1 MPDATLAL
9 IDDPYRF
16 ISKRCRKFGSDLF
29 ETRLMLQRA
38 TCMTGP
44 EAARLFYDESRFI
57 RRGAMV
63 GRIQKTLL
71 GKGGVQGLDDE
82 AHRHRKQMFM
92 SLMSP
97 ERIASLIARTA
108 EEWDACART
117 WSLKGEVVLYDELHV
132 LLTRAAC
139 AWAGVPLAEPE
150 VEQRTREITALF
162 DYAGT
167 VGPKHWWAR
176 LARKRS
182 NRWIES
188 IIGDIRDARIHPP
201 EQSAAHVIA
210 WHRDLE
216 GELLTPHVAAVE
228 LLNVIRPI
236 VAVGV
241 YITFAAHALHR
252 HPECR
257 RKLQAGDNASYTES
271 FVQEVRRFYPFFPA
285 VAARVR
291 REFEWNGYRFP
302 KGRRVLLD
310 LYGTDHD
317 ARSWESPE
325 TFQPERFRDWDRSP
339 FSFIPQG
346 GGEYHVHHRCPGE
359 WITIELMKF
368 ASQVL
373 SKDIQYDVPEQDLRI
388 DYSRLPALPRSRFI
402 ISNVR
407 PKLAGGP
414 AASLS

>member
-16 ISKRCRKFGSDLF
+16 ISKRCREFGSDLF

-150 VEQRTREITALF
+150 VEQ
-162 DYAGT
+162 
-167 VGPKHWWAR
+167 
-176 LARKRS
+176 
-182 NRWIES
+182 
-188 IIGDIRDARIHPP
+188 
-201 EQSAAHVIA
+201 
-210 WHRDLE
+210 
-216 GELLTPHVAAVE
+216 
-228 LLNVIRPI
+228 
-236 VAVGV
+236 
-241 YITFAAHALHR
+241 
-252 HPECR
+252 
-257 RKLQAGDNASYTES
+257 
-271 FVQEVRRFYPFFPA
+271 
-285 VAARVR
+285 
-291 REFEWNGYRFP
+291 
-302 KGRRVLLD
+302 
-310 LYGTDHD
+310 
-317 ARSWESPE
+317 
-325 TFQPERFRDWDRSP
+325 
-339 FSFIPQG
+339 
-346 GGEYHVHHRCPGE
+346 
-359 WITIELMKF
+359 
-368 ASQVL
+368 
-373 SKDIQYDVPEQDLRI
+373 
-388 DYSRLPALPRSRFI
+388 
-402 ISNVR
+402 
-407 PKLAGGP
+407 
-414 AASLS
+414 